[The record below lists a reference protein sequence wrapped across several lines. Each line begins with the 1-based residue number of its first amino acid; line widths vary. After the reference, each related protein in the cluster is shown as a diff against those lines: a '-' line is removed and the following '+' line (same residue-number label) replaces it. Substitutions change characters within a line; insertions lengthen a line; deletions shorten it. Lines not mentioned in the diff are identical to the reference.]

1 MICCSRASSLCL
13 VHRSTFLSSPG
24 RASQCQFVSGKTKIK
39 THTWSILSRLVL
51 ISGFMLMERCVIE
64 GVKRSPHQQPDTGR
78 DARFEAQKSEAALRT
93 CVYSRY
99 AGLKT
104 PIFKRFCRSQATPG
118 LAVDYRQSHQDNGF
132 CGRKGAAT
140 ISTARQIKTT
150 IF

>member
-1 MICCSRASSLCL
+1 M
-13 VHRSTFLSSPG
+13 LSHLEHVFG
-24 RASQCQFVSGKTKIK
+24 FQ
-39 THTWSILSRLVL
+39 L
-51 ISGFMLMERCVIE
+51 IEGHVIE
-64 GVKRSPHQQPDTGR
+64 VVKRFRMNSRTMVWIRG
-78 DARFEAQKSEAALRT
+78 FEARKGELQLRT

-104 PIFKRFCRSQATPG
+104 PVFKRFCRSQATPG